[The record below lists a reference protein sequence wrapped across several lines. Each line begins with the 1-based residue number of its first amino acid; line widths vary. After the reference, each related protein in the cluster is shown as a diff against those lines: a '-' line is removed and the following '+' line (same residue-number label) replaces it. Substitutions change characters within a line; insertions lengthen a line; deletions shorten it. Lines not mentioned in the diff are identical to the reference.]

1 MDETTPPT
9 APAVALADRWLKIHA
24 PHLWTRALVD
34 NLARLLDAVA
44 PPLPEAP
51 ILAPPGEGGT
61 PPDPVVD
68 PARRASRR

>member
-9 APAVALADRWLKIHA
+9 APAIALADRWLKIHA

-44 PPLPEAP
+44 PP
-51 ILAPPGEGGT
+51 PPGEGGT

-68 PARRASRR
+68 PRRASRR